1 MKLRR
6 TETRQMELEETLNKI
21 KENKKNITAEQI
33 DNLIKGSSLYNTE
46 ENINKGIED
55 QMDNKIDHCEYSL
68 NKFYKS
74 ALYLGLTLEG
84 VYRACDI
91 QTVKNIQVD

>member
-1 MKLRR
+1 
-6 TETRQMELEETLNKI
+6 MELEETLNKI

-33 DNLIKGSSLYNTE
+33 DNLIKGSSLYNTT
-46 ENINKGIED
+46 ENVINKGEE
-55 QMDNKIDHCEYSL
+55 QMENKIDHCEYSL

-84 VYRACDI
+84 VYRACDSHG
-91 QTVKNIQVD
+91 VKNL